1 MKKSLAICVLM
12 SLLISTVN
20 AQIQLVTTTRM
31 DELKILLPVDSVN
44 KILGTNIKLKQDG
57 RDFNYDTL
65 NVLFKADSVRLVFSK
80 FINNK
85 NKLETS
91 LVSIYSNGKT
101 LKTKSGLKPGDNKFD
116 IIKKLDGSTMRIAPD
131 WHLPENAPDKK
142 AYSVIA
148 LYDYDNNG
156 LLNFYFFNN
165 TLYAFEVA
173 SMGEGE

>member
-1 MKKSLAICVLM
+1 MKKSIAIFILICLLM
-12 SLLISTVN
+12 CQLN
-20 AQIQLVTTTRM
+20 AQIQLVSTTRM

-44 KILGTNIKLKQDG
+44 KVLGTNIKLKQDG
-57 RDFNYDTL
+57 RDFNYDTV
-65 NVLFKADSVRLVFSK
+65 NVVFKTDSLRLVFSK

-85 NKLETS
+85 NKVETS
-91 LVSIYSNGKT
+91 LVSIFSNAKT
-101 LKTKSGLKPGDNKFD
+101 LKTRSGLKPGDNKFD

-131 WHLPENAPDKK
+131 WHLPENAADKK